1 MWLCLA
7 RDKDKLPTKRNVG
20 WTAEEFGSRRTY
32 CKQMMIYGEMDGK
45 NFFVQNSGGK
55 AKCAD

>member
-1 MWLCLA
+1 
-7 RDKDKLPTKRNVG
+7 
-20 WTAEEFGSRRTY
+20 
-32 CKQMMIYGEMDGK
+32 MMIYGEMDGK